1 MHLSLGIAG
10 DYDGANSPRVSM
22 SKRTC
27 LAIVLAAGE
36 GTRMRSAR
44 PKVLHEVTRRSLLAH
59 VLAAVRAAGIEEAA
73 VVVGPHAEAVA
84 EEARHALAQTQ
95 IFVQAE
101 RRGTGHAV
109 LSARK
114 AIARGA
120 DDILVIFGDT
130 PLISADTLK
139 RLRGAIDRH
148 ASVAVLGFRPQ
159 NPTGYGRLIMNGH
172 RLVDIREE
180 KDASEAERKIDL
192 CNGGLMALRGDVAL
206 DILDRIENKNAK
218 GEFYLTDAVAI
229 ADSIALEAVAL
240 ETTED
245 EVHGIN
251 TKAQLADAEDVM
263 QWRLRDAAMEAGV
276 TLIAPETVFLAADT
290 KFGRDVIVEP
300 NVVFGP
306 GVVVEDNAVIRAF
319 SHLEGAHVGKGASVG
334 PFARLRAGAK
344 LGAKSR
350 VGNFVEVKAAEI
362 GEGAKAN
369 HLAYIGDGSVGA
381 GANIGAGTIF
391 CNYDG
396 ANKHRSVVGKGAF
409 IGSNSALGA
418 PVKVGDDAYV
428 GSGSVITDD
437 VPARALALGRSRQVT
452 KPDWVPDR
460 SARKT
465 GPTSGRKKTAPKK
478 LKNGLKKKART
489 KTKR

>member
-1 MHLSLGIAG
+1 MT
-10 DYDGANSPRVSM
+10 
-22 SKRTC
+22 KRTC

-44 PKVLHEVTRRSLLAH
+44 PKVLHPVAGRSLLGH
-59 VLAAVRAAGIEEAA
+59 VLHAVRGAQVNAAA
-73 VVVGPHAEAVA
+73 VVVGPAMDTVA
-84 EEARHALAQTQ
+84 EEAKRALPSAQ
-95 IFVQAE
+95 IFVQEE
-101 RRGTGHAV
+101 RRGTAHAV
-109 LSARK
+109 LAARA
-114 AIARGA
+114 AIAKGA
-120 DDILVIFGDT
+120 DDVLVIFGDT
-130 PLISADTLK
+130 PLVGAATLT
-139 RLRGAIDRH
+139 RLREALHKG
-148 ASVAVLGFRPQ
+148 ASVAVLGFRPA
-159 NPTGYGRLIMNGH
+159 NPAGYGRLITNGH
-172 RLVDIREE
+172 RLVAIREE
-180 KDASEAERKIDL
+180 RDASDVERKIGL

-206 DILDRIENKNAK
+206 DILGRIDNDNAK

-306 GVVVEDNAVIRAF
+306 GVVVEDNAVIHAF
-319 SHLEGAHVGKGASVG
+319 CHLEGAHVGKGASVG
-334 PFARLRAGAK
+334 PFARLRGGAK
-344 LGAKSR
+344 LGPKSR

-369 HLAYIGDGSVGA
+369 HLAYIGDGSVGD

-396 ANKHRSVVGKGAF
+396 KSKHRTEVGKGAF
-409 IGSNSALGA
+409 IGSNAALVA
-418 PVKVGDDAYV
+418 PVKIGANAYV

-437 VPARALALGRSRQVT
+437 VPAGALALGRGRQVN
-452 KPDWVPDR
+452 KAGWRPK
-460 SARKT
+460 A
-465 GPTSGRKKTAPKK
+465 AEPKK
-478 LKNGLKKKART
+478 AAKKVAAKKPKPKKKR
-489 KTKR
+489 

>member
-1 MHLSLGIAG
+1 MT
-10 DYDGANSPRVSM
+10 
-22 SKRTC
+22 KRTC

-36 GTRMRSAR
+36 GTRMRSSL
-44 PKVLHEVTRRSLLAH
+44 PKVLHAVAGRTLLGHVLHAVRGAH
-59 VLAAVRAAGIEEAA
+59 VDACA
-73 VVVGPHAEAVA
+73 VVVGPNSEAVA
-84 EEARHALAQTQ
+84 EEARRVLPKADV
-95 IFVQAE
+95 FVQKE
-101 RRGTGHAV
+101 RRGTAHAV
-109 LSARK
+109 LAARA
-114 AIARGA
+114 AIAKGA
-120 DDILVIFGDT
+120 DDIVVCFADT
-130 PLISADTLK
+130 PLISAETLK
-139 RLRGAIDRH
+139 RLRTAIDRH
-148 ASVAVLGFRPQ
+148 ASVAVLGFRPA
-159 NPTGYGRLIMNGH
+159 NSAGYGRLITNGH
-172 RLVDIREE
+172 RLVAIREE
-180 KDASEAERKIDL
+180 RDASDVERKIGL

-206 DILDRIENKNAK
+206 DILGRIDNDNAK

-396 ANKHRSVVGKGAF
+396 TNKHRTEIGKNAF
-409 IGSNSALGA
+409 IGSNSALVA
-418 PVKVGDDAYV
+418 PVKVGDKAYV
-428 GSGSVITDD
+428 GSGSVITED
-437 VPARALALGRSRQVT
+437 VPAGALALGRGRQVVKEDWAPGSAK
-452 KPDWVPDR
+452 KPAAKAKVKPKAAP
-460 SARKT
+460 ARKI
-465 GPTSGRKKTAPKK
+465 A
-478 LKNGLKKKART
+478 KKKS